1 MAVDYLKDYLGVDP
15 NDYSAME
22 QGIAGISPLAPG
34 QSILPQAPVM
44 PKASIM
50 SEGDFADAT
59 APLMGRVYQREAEGR
74 ERAEGLSNELQA
86 LRQEMAQTSEAEV
99 EKRAAL
105 ERQMQETMQRE
116 NDAKREAET
125 LANRI
130 EALQQQ
136 MAQTSEGEVE
146 KRAELER
153 QLQNLAE
160 ERDTSQTSAED
171 LANELQGVQAN
182 LQEITQ
188 LRDTA
193 VQNYQDALA
202 QQDVIRQQAAE
213 NEAIQLEEQRNTL
226 LAEREGIVT
235 TLEQDFGVQRSEL
248 ESLVGSLEGQVGD
261 LEGKVG
267 ELESV
272 RGNLQGEIDNLS
284 SQMQGLEAEKQDALA
299 QQDIIRAEAAQSQ
312 QDALAQQAEQFTGEK
327 SGLEQQI
334 ADLQAQITQQSSTP
348 DPDPTLPDPDPG
360 IGVPPG
366 GMDLFDPRGKYDMDY
381 REKAEEE
388 VVDPVLDF
396 EIDMDKINALTPDD
410 INPYIPFDKLDM
422 DIDLSNLDLGEY
434 GDAIQYPGGS
444 KDFDETGGQFS
455 GINFDPTKMPAAPIV
470 QEPIRIPKG
479 PILDG
484 PIQDRPILG
493 GSDFLPKPPRD
504 LRPPMPPSIGRIE
517 DTGGN
522 KIRPPMPPSIGR
534 PEAPILSGR
543 DFLPKENPDLK
554 PVIGGDMQYRGGSKD
569 FDFTGGKGLTT
580 LPIRPPAP
588 ITGGRDFL
596 PKPPRDLRPPMPPS
610 IGRIGEG
617 NKIIPRMRNENPVPF
632 IPKRNKKPMQPK
644 SVRRKGPIGRGMR
657 PMSRA
662 SGGSISQAI
671 ADLQNKLR

>member
-22 QGIAGISPLAPG
+22 QGIAGISPLGPG
-34 QSILPQAPVM
+34 QSIIPQTPSM

-50 SEGDFADAT
+50 SEGDFANAT

-116 NDAKREAET
+116 NDAKRE
-125 LANRI
+125 
-130 EALQQQ
+130 
-136 MAQTSEGEVE
+136 
-146 KRAELER
+146 LER
-153 QLQNLAE
+153 QMQNFSQ

-202 QQDVIRQQAAE
+202 QQDVIRQQASE
-213 NEAIQLEEQRNTL
+213 NEAIQLEEQRNSL

-248 ESLVGSLEGQVGD
+248 ESLVGSLEG
-261 LEGKVG
+261 KVG

-272 RGNLQGEIDNLS
+272 RGSLQGEIDNLS
-284 SQMQGLEAEKQDALA
+284 SQMQGLELEKQDALA
-299 QQDIIRAEAAQSQ
+299 QQDIIRAESAQAQ

-334 ADLQAQITQQSSTP
+334 ADLQAQITQQGSTP
-348 DPDPTLPDPDPG
+348 DPDPTLPDPDPN

-366 GMDLFDPRGKYDMDY
+366 GMELFDPRGKYDMDY
-381 REKAEEE
+381 REEAEEDFGNP
-388 VVDPVLDF
+388 VSDFQVD
-396 EIDMDKINALTPDD
+396 IDKINALTPDD
-410 INPYIPFDKLDM
+410 INPYIPFNKLDM

-444 KDFDETGGQFS
+444 AGFDETGG
-455 GINFDPTKMPAAPIV
+455 IDLFDPRKMPAAPIT
-470 QEPIRIPKG
+470 
-479 PILDG
+479 
-484 PIQDRPILG
+484 G
-493 GSDFLPKPPRD
+493 GSDFAPKPPRD
-504 LRPPMPPSIGRIE
+504 IRPPMPPSIGRIE
-517 DTGGN
+517 DRGGN
-522 KIRPPMPPSIGR
+522 RIRPPMPPSIGR
-534 PEAPILSGR
+534 I
-543 DFLPKENPDLK
+543 D
-554 PVIGGDMQYRGGSKD
+554 
-569 FDFTGGKGLTT
+569 
-580 LPIRPPAP
+580 
-588 ITGGRDFL
+588 
-596 PKPPRDLRPPMPPS
+596 
-610 IGRIGEG
+610 EG
-617 NKIIPRMRNENPVPF
+617 NRGIPRMPNENPVPF

-644 SVRRKGPIGRGMR
+644 SVGRRGPVGRGMR

-671 ADLQNKLR
+671 ADLQNKLK

>member
-1 MAVDYLKDYLGVDP
+1 MAIDYLKDYLGVDP

-44 PKASIM
+44 PRASIM
-50 SEGDFADAT
+50 DEGDFADAT
-59 APLMGRVYQREAEGR
+59 APLMDRVYQREAEGR
-74 ERAEGLSNELQA
+74 EKAEGLSNELQA

-105 ERQMQETMQRE
+105 ERQIQETMQRE
-116 NDAKREAET
+116 NDAKRESET

-146 KRAELER
+146 KRAELEK

-160 ERDTSQTSAED
+160 ERDVSRNFAED
-171 LANELQGVQAN
+171 LEGQIQGIMEQLGVSRSEAENLAGQLETTTQERDTSIQSAEGLATELQDVQAN

-202 QQDVIRQQAAE
+202 QQDVIKQQASE
-213 NEAIQLEEQRNTL
+213 NEAIQLEELRNTL

-284 SQMQGLEAEKQDALA
+284 SQMQGLEAEKQDALS
-299 QQDIIRAEAAQSQ
+299 QQDIIRAEAAQAQ
-312 QDALAQQAEQFTGEK
+312 QEALAQQAEQFTGEK

-366 GMDLFDPRGKYDMDY
+366 GINLFDPRGKYDMDY

-388 VVDPVLDF
+388 VSDPVLDF
-396 EIDMDKINALTPDD
+396 EVDIDKINALTPDD

-455 GINFDPTKMPAAPIV
+455 GINFDTTKMPAAPIV
-470 QEPIRIPKG
+470 QEPIRIPKGPILDG

-504 LRPPMPPSIGRIE
+504 IRPPMPPSIGRIE

-534 PEAPILSGR
+534 PPAPIL
-543 DFLPKENPDLK
+543 
-554 PVIGGDMQYRGGSKD
+554 
-569 FDFTGGKGLTT
+569 
-580 LPIRPPAP
+580 
-588 ITGGRDFL
+588 GGRDFL
-596 PKPPRDLRPPMPPS
+596 PKPPSNLRPPMPPS

-644 SVRRKGPIGRGMR
+644 SVGRRGPIGRGMR